1 LRRVLRIALPILA
14 VAFVAIQFVRPERT
28 NPPVDPSLEV
38 RTPVQVQAILERSCY
53 DCHSSETRWPWYSNI
68 APMSWTLVHD
78 VEEGREEM
86 SFSHWNS
93 YSVRDEDHLREEI
106 CEQVE
111 DGEMPLKPYTLMHPR
126 ARLSDEDRRVL
137 CGWTRSVA
145 PRPASRGEGG
155 AERRVRGRSGRR

>member
-1 LRRVLRIALPILA
+1 LRRFLRVLVIALAI
-14 VAFVAIQFVRPERT
+14 AFAAIQFVRPERT
-28 NPPVDPSLEV
+28 NPPVDPLLEL
-38 RTPVQVQAILERSCY
+38 RAPANVQAILERSCY
-53 DCHSSETRWPWYSNI
+53 DCHSNETRWPWYSNI
-68 APMSWTLVHD
+68 APMSWALAHD

-86 SFSHWNS
+86 SFSHWNT
-93 YSVRDEDHLREEI
+93 YSRREAEHLREEL

-126 ARLSDEDRRVL
+126 ARLSDEDKRVL
-137 CGWTRSVA
+137 CGWALSVA